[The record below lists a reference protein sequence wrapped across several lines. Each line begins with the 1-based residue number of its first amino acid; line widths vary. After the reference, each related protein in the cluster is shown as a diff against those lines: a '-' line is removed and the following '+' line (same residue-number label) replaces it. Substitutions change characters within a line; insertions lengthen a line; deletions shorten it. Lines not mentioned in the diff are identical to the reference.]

1 MRTTALLH
9 LHHHRQRLAKQMIKG
24 NGKKWAVVA
33 EAERLL
39 LVRVVAGLLQRTGWP
54 QPVFAS
60 DGRRLN

>member
-9 LHHHRQRLAKQMIKG
+9 LHHHRRRLAKQMIKDSG
-24 NGKKWAVVA
+24 NKWAVVA

-39 LVRVVAGLLQRTGWP
+39 PKEVVAGLLRRTGLT
-54 QPVFAS
+54 QPDFAS